1 MNSFHESTQNK
12 NWIKTEEEIDIIN
25 QKKVERIL
33 ARIGKI
39 NKLINEENENKKLS
53 DKNIT
58 TQQNSNIPKDNNNN
72 VYKKYINPK
81 KLISLEEEKLLIIY
95 YTKQLTQMN
104 YKSTSFK
111 NNSLTYFRRFFFKRS
126 IIDYDLDNIAA
137 ASVFLGSKTAQINL
151 KIEDLKKH
159 MFPNINEN
167 ELIENE
173 FNLIILMDYNF
184 YVYNPYQAL
193 MGFIYELVIKNF
205 FLGQNSKNA
214 VKEEVLQQEC
224 FNIIDKMYLTDNIFL
239 FSYSYIALAS
249 LFIICEQKNVELEK
263 VKEKLELN
271 KVLNIEDFEKNILIK
286 IKNNLDKIPNL
297 ENDKEKC
304 KEIIKKVNH
313 FQKSFPQYKKKLE
326 EEKINYKKKL
336 GAFVEDFNK
345 MTNVDKS
352 INNKHNN
359 SHHPRQAQNM
369 MMKNN
374 SQLNNQNINNMNKNK
389 IINNTNYNNMVNN
402 LNSNINKNL
411 NNINNNQN
419 SSNKDQI
426 QDETNSNLIGQK
438 RERNPE
444 DRNAEYKMELD

>member
-1 MNSFHESTQNK
+1 
-12 NWIKTEEEIDIIN
+12 
-25 QKKVERIL
+25 
-33 ARIGKI
+33 
-39 NKLINEENENKKLS
+39 
-53 DKNIT
+53 
-58 TQQNSNIPKDNNNN
+58 
-72 VYKKYINPK
+72 
-81 KLISLEEEKLLIIY
+81 
-95 YTKQLTQMN
+95 
-104 YKSTSFK
+104 
-111 NNSLTYFRRFFFKRS
+111 
-126 IIDYDLDNIAA
+126 
-137 ASVFLGSKTAQINL
+137 
-151 KIEDLKKH
+151 
-159 MFPNINEN
+159 
-167 ELIENE
+167 
-173 FNLIILMDYNF
+173 
-184 YVYNPYQAL
+184 

-286 IKNNLDKIPNL
+286 IKNNLDKIPNI

-345 MTNVDKS
+345 MTNVDKN

-359 SHHPRQAQNM
+359 SHHPRQGQNI

-374 SQLNNQNINNMNKNK
+374 NQLNNQNINNMNKNK
-389 IINNTNYNNMVNN
+389 IINNANYNNMVNN
-402 LNSNINKNL
+402 SNSNINKNL